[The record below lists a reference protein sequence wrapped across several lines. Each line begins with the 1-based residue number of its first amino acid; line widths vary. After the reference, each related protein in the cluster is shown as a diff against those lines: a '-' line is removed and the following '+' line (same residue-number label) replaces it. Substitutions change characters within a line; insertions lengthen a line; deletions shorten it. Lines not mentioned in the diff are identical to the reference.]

1 MDVVKSFVL
10 YRYILPYD
18 PPFPEREGLLLRIFH
33 PEGEGWGEIA
43 PLPGRSRETL
53 SQALEQ
59 LLYVL
64 TEEKSISLFP
74 SVAFGLF
81 SAQQHTQSLKSPLP
95 LSALLAGTP
104 EQIIAKAEKASSQG
118 YTSAKIKITGIPLS
132 IAKELIQHVGRQF
145 NLRIDANRAFSFQ
158 EAMRLCEEC
167 GLHGIEYV
175 EEPTYELDQ
184 LEHFNYPFA
193 LDESLIEMN
202 TLPKNSYF
210 KAIVWKPS
218 VMGIECA
225 KEKKLILSSACETG
239 IGILGIASLAA
250 TFKDIQPLGLDTYR
264 FLPQDILSTPLD
276 FSSGYIHPPASIHVN
291 TKMLQEIA
299 HG

>member
-53 SQALEQ
+53 SQALAQ

-64 TEEKSISLFP
+64 TEEKSIPLFP

-81 SAQQHTQSLKSPLP
+81 SARQHTQSLKSPLP

-118 YTSAKIKITGIPLS
+118 FTSVKIKITDIPTTL
-132 IAKELIQHVGRQF
+132 AAELIQHVSRLF
-145 NLRIDANRAFSFQ
+145 YSIRIDANRAYSFQ
-158 EAMRLCEEC
+158 EAMHLCEEC
-167 GLHGIEYV
+167 GMHRVEYI
-175 EEPTYELDQ
+175 EEPTYELEQ
-184 LEHFNYPFA
+184 LEQFNYPFA
-193 LDESLIEMN
+193 LDESLIEMDI
-202 TLPKNSYF
+202 LPKNSYF
-210 KAIVWKPS
+210 K
-218 VMGIECA
+218 
-225 KEKKLILSSACETG
+225 
-239 IGILGIASLAA
+239 
-250 TFKDIQPLGLDTYR
+250 
-264 FLPQDILSTPLD
+264 
-276 FSSGYIHPPASIHVN
+276 
-291 TKMLQEIA
+291 
-299 HG
+299 